1 MKNLFEFISRE
12 MAKLLIYKGYII
24 DVKRK
29 NNKTIYVVDLD
40 EEINGIKADDVCN
53 AYKNL
58 SCNLDDNK
66 EVNSDYLNENI
77 NYSDFLKAG
86 LILNKMIKE
95 AINKDRKLI
104 KYKKLKKE
112 LEELEKELN

>member
-1 MKNLFEFISRE
+1 MKNVFEFISRE
-12 MAKLLIYKGYII
+12 MAKLLIYKGYVI

-29 NNKTIYVVDLD
+29 NNKIIYVVDLD
-40 EEINGIKADDVCN
+40 EEINGTKANDVCK
-53 AYKNL
+53 AYKYL

-66 EVNSDYLNENI
+66 EVNSDYLNESI
-77 NYSDFLKAG
+77 DYSDYLRAG

-104 KYKKLKKE
+104 KYKKLKNE